1 MEYTDFS
8 EIKYFKEC
16 STLVEGMNFKLVDLK
31 IVPSKTIT
39 KISAMIAGSE
49 PDVNISVNDCAKV
62 HRALLSRLQ
71 ALLGTEDT
79 SMELTSPGIEHNIKN
94 AREFLIFTGRDVRVW
109 DKTVTDWV
117 SGKILSADNKSV
129 TLETDNKEKRTVS
142 YEDIAKAKFIYTKEE
157 A

>member
-1 MEYTDFS
+1 MEYTDLS

-16 STLVEGMNFKLVDLK
+16 SALVEGMNFKLVDLK

-94 AREFLIFTGRDVRVW
+94 AREFSIFTGRDVRVW